1 MLLLVLLPDAA
12 AGCQPWLPSNLLRV
26 RLFTFKLPT
35 RHARLPLA
43 PLQTQF
49 LHEEKICLPL
59 GAVIGAITG
68 ACIEQ
73 SACAASS
80 AACLSTSSPIAG
92 IMNERWRPAPG
103 GGGGGRPAESDSDVG
118 GVGGGGR
125 SIFGFG
131 DERSSAGSSGGG
143 RSGAGGAFGEERA
156 AAPRG
161 DGFGGASSSV
171 FRDNDTGPV
180 PGDGGAL
187 HGGARR
193 LVGGGAA
200 ADADDFD
207 PFKQKLARE

>member
-1 MLLLVLLPDAA
+1 MPELSALLL
-12 AGCQPWLPSNLLRV
+12 
-26 RLFTFKLPT
+26 PT
-35 RHARLPLA
+35 PGS
-43 PLQTQF
+43 LQTQF

-68 ACIEQ
+68 ACVEQ

-80 AACLSTSSPIAG
+80 AGCQSSPSTPHIAG

-103 GGGGGRPAESDSDVG
+103 GGGGGRPTESDSDVG
-118 GVGGGGR
+118 GAGGSGGR

-131 DERSSAGSSGGG
+131 DERSASGSGG

-161 DGFGGASSSV
+161 DGFGGAASSSV
-171 FRDNDTGPV
+171 FRDHDTSPA
-180 PGDGGAL
+180 PGEG
-187 HGGARR
+187 HGGSRR
-193 LVGGGAA
+193 LVGGGGGA